1 MTQFGPRE
9 RGDKLLTPR
18 LPQRLPLL
26 PLVNTVVFPAGVA
39 ALKLSGVTSRRVVE
53 ALDGDGDLVALFYP
67 DELTE
72 DEITADD
79 LQPIGVAARIVQTL
93 KLDESRHQILCR
105 GLCRIELIEVEQ
117 TEPFFTCRIR
127 ALDPPATGGEAEDA
141 ALMARAIEAY
151 SDLAA
156 ADDRYRHES
165 VEVLRAN
172 SAAGTDFFTDLLA
185 SLLETPLEIQ
195 RRLIETVDPRAR
207 LRYLLDLLA
216 EEADRKAVEREV
228 QDLVQKRVDDKKR
241 EYLLREQL
249 KTVQIELGESHAPR
263 GEAEQFRAMIED
275 LPVDDESKAI
285 LERECD
291 ALAVMSP
298 QSAEYPAQSK
308 YLDTVFRLPW
318 WERTRDSL
326 DLRKVERLLSR
337 RHHGLGEVKE
347 RLLEYLSVIKLKG
360 HLSGPI
366 LCLVGPPGTGK
377 TTLARSIAE
386 AFGRK
391 AERISLGGI
400 SDESEIRGHR
410 KTYIGAMPGK
420 VISAYDKVGSCNPVL
435 LLDELDK
442 MVKSAHG
449 DPAAA
454 LLEVLDPEQNKTY
467 LDRYLGVPFD
477 LSETL
482 FIATANLLDGIPPAL
497 RDRLEVLVLSGY
509 TDEEKIEI
517 ARRFMRPKLLEE
529 HGLEPQALRFS
540 KRALESIVRSY
551 TAEAGVRQLERRL
564 AAICRKVARRRAT
577 HPTKAAKT
585 ETIRAKQVPE
595 LLGPPRYQQEFAGR
609 SPEVGVAT
617 GLAWTGEGGA
627 ILFIEASRMDGSGKV
642 EVTGHLGEVMME
654 SVRTAYS
661 FVRAHA
667 RDLEID
673 SEIFRESDVHIH
685 FPAGAIPKD
694 GPSAGI
700 AAATCLASLL
710 SSRPVRHDVAMSGE
724 VTLRGKLLS
733 VGGIKEK
740 VLAAHRARIKT
751 VLLPIGNTKDLELIP
766 QAVRDQLEIVL
777 VTHVQDVWKR
787 ALVPLMIAGDRE
799 VDLIRESAAEI
810 QRDRL
815 TRR

>member
-1 MTQFGPRE
+1 MA
-9 RGDKLLTPR
+9 
-18 LPQRLPLL
+18 LPERLPLL
-26 PLVNTVVFPAGVA
+26 PLVNTVVFPAAVA
-39 ALKLSGVTSRRVVE
+39 ALKLSGKTSQRVVG
-53 ALDGDGDLVALFYP
+53 ALEGEEPLVALVYP
-67 DELTE
+67 DELCE
-72 DEITADD
+72 DELTADD
-79 LQPIGVAARIVQTL
+79 LQPIGVAARVVQTL
-93 KLDESRHQILCR
+93 KLDDSRQQILCR
-105 GLCRIELIEVEQ
+105 GICRIELDGIEETKPYLTTRVRPIDVVE
-117 TEPFFTCRIR
+117 
-127 ALDPPATGGEAEDA
+127 ATTSAQERDLVLA
-141 ALMARAIEAY
+141 AIEAY

-156 ADDRYRHES
+156 ADDRYRLES
-165 VEVLRAN
+165 VQVLKAN
-172 SAAGTDFFTDLLA
+172 ATSGADFFSDLLA
-185 SLLETPLEIQ
+185 SLLDAPLDVQ
-195 RRLIETVDPRAR
+195 RQLIETVEPVKR
-207 LRYLLDLLA
+207 LRYLLDLL
-216 EEADRKAVEREV
+216 EEESERKFVQRELEQEV
-228 QDLVQKRVDDKKR
+228 QRRVDDKKR

-249 KTVQIELGESHAPR
+249 RTIQIQLGDTHTPR
-263 GEAEQFRAMIED
+263 NEAEQFRAMIED
-275 LPVDDESKAI
+275 LPIDDESKAS

-318 WERTRDSL
+318 WERTKDSL
-326 DLRKVERLLSR
+326 DMRKVERLLSK

-360 HLSGPI
+360 NLTGPI

-410 KTYIGAMPGK
+410 KTYVGAMPGK
-420 VISAYDKVGSCNPVL
+420 VISAYDHIGSRNPVL
-435 LLDELDK
+435 LLDEIDK
-442 MVKSAHG
+442 LSKSAHG

-482 FIATANLLDGIPPAL
+482 FIATANVLDAIPGPL
-497 RDRLEVLVLSGY
+497 RDRLEVITLSGY
-509 TDEEKIEI
+509 TDEEKVEI
-517 ARRFMRPKLLEE
+517 SRRFMRPKLLAD
-529 HGLEPQALRFS
+529 HGLDPKSLRFTR
-540 KRALESIVRSY
+540 RALESIIRGY

-564 AAICRKVARRRAT
+564 AAICRKIARR
-577 HPTKAAKT
+577 KAIAKD
-585 ETIRAKQVPE
+585 EPQLDTIRTKQVAE
-595 LLGPPRYQQEFAGR
+595 LLGPPRYEQEFAAR
-609 SPEVGVAT
+609 SPEVGLAT

-627 ILFIEASRMDGSGKV
+627 ILFIEASRMDGTGKV
-642 EVTGHLGEVMME
+642 EVTGHLGEVMVE

-667 RDLEID
+667 RELEID
-673 SEIFRESDVHIH
+673 PALFQKSDVHIH

-694 GPSAGI
+694 GPSAGA

-751 VLLPIGNTKDLELIP
+751 VLLPIGNRKDLELIP
-766 QAVRDQLEIVL
+766 DAVREELEIVL
-777 VTHVQDVWKR
+777 VKHVQDVWER
-787 ALVPLMIAGDRE
+787 ALVPLHLADERE
-799 VDLIRESAAEI
+799 VDLLGQSTGEI
-810 QRDRL
+810 DIDRL
-815 TRR
+815 TTR

>member
-1 MTQFGPRE
+1 MPT
-9 RGDKLLTPR
+9 
-18 LPQRLPLL
+18 LPDRLPLL
-26 PLVNTVVFPAGVA
+26 PLVNTVVFPAAVA
-39 ALKLSGVTSRRVVE
+39 ALKLSGKTSQRIVE
-53 ALDGDGDLVALFYP
+53 ALDDEESLVALFYP
-67 DELTE
+67 EELLDDELSP
-72 DEITADD
+72 DD
-79 LQPIGVAARIVQTL
+79 LQSIGVAARVVQTL
-93 KLDESRHQILCR
+93 KLDGSRHQILCR
-105 GLCRIELIEVEQ
+105 GLCRIELLGVEETAPYLTSQ
-117 TEPFFTCRIR
+117 VRQIPVPAAPKGSGDQ
-127 ALDPPATGGEAEDA
+127 ALVRQAIDA
-141 ALMARAIEAY
+141 YA
-151 SDLAA
+151 DLAA
-156 ADDRYRHES
+156 ADDRYRLES

-172 SAAGTDFFTDLLA
+172 SKAGADFFSDLLA
-185 SLLETPLEIQ
+185 SLLDAPLEIQ
-195 RRLIETVDPRAR
+195 RRLIETIDPAER
-207 LRYLLDLLA
+207 LRFLLELL
-216 EEADRKAVEREV
+216 EEESDRKLVAREV
-228 QDLVQKRVDDKKR
+228 HAQVQKRVDDKKR

-249 KTVQIELGESHAPR
+249 RTIQLQLGDNQTPSN
-263 GEAEQFRAMIED
+263 EAEQFRAMIED
-275 LPVDDESKAI
+275 LPIDDESKSS

-318 WERTRDSL
+318 WERTKDSL
-326 DLRKVERLLSR
+326 DMRKVERLLSK

-360 HLSGPI
+360 HVSGPI

-420 VISAYDKVGSCNPVL
+420 VISAYDHVGSCNPVL
-435 LLDELDK
+435 LLDEIDK
-442 MVKSAHG
+442 MSRSAHG
-449 DPAAA
+449 DPASA

-482 FIATANLLDGIPPAL
+482 FIATANVLDSIPAPL
-497 RDRLEVLVLSGY
+497 RDRLEVITLSGY

-529 HGLEPQALRFS
+529 HGLEPGALRFTRS
-540 KRALESIVRSY
+540 ALESIIRGY

-564 AAICRKVARRRAT
+564 AAICRKSARRQALS
-577 HPTKAAKT
+577 KANRDEKV
-585 ETIRAKQVPE
+585 ETIRSKQVGE
-595 LLGPPRYQQEFAGR
+595 LLGPPRYEQEFAAR
-609 SPEVGVAT
+609 SPEIGLAT
-617 GLAWTGEGGA
+617 GLAWTGDGGA
-627 ILFIEASRMDGSGKV
+627 ILFIEASRMDGTGKV
-642 EVTGHLGEVMME
+642 EVTGHLGEVMIE

-667 RDLEID
+667 RELEID
-673 SEIFRESDVHIH
+673 PGVFQKSDVHIH

-694 GPSAGI
+694 GPSAGA

-740 VLAAHRARIKT
+740 VLAAHRARIRT
-751 VLLPIGNTKDLELIP
+751 VLLPIGNRKDLERVP
-766 QAVRDQLEIVL
+766 KTVRDELEIVL
-777 VTHVQDVWKR
+777 VKHVQDIWKR
-787 ALVPLMIAGDRE
+787 ALVPLVLANEDDME
-799 VDLIRESAAEI
+799 LLEQSAHGA
-810 QRDRL
+810 DRL
-815 TRR
+815 TAR

>member
-1 MTQFGPRE
+1 M
-9 RGDKLLTPR
+9 
-18 LPQRLPLL
+18 
-26 PLVNTVVFPAGVA
+26 VFPAGVA
-39 ALKLSGVTSRRVVE
+39 ALKLSGKASRQIVE
-53 ALDGDGDLVALFYP
+53 ALDRKDDIVALFYP
-67 DELTE
+67 DDLVG
-72 DEITADD
+72 DEITAED
-79 LQPIGVAARIVQTL
+79 LRPVGVAALIVQTL
-93 KLDESRHQILCR
+93 KLDQARHQILCR
-105 GLCRIELIEVEQ
+105 GLCRIELLGVEE
-117 TEPFFTCRIR
+117 TKPYFTSRIR
-127 ALDPPATGGEAEDA
+127 PVEAPASTEEIEDA
-141 ALMARAIEAY
+141 GLMARAIEAY

-156 ADDRYRHES
+156 ADDRFRIES
-165 VEVLRAN
+165 IEVLRAN
-172 SAAGTDFFTDLLA
+172 SSAGPDFFADLLA
-185 SLLETPLEIQ
+185 SMLEAPLEIQ
-195 RRLIETVDPRAR
+195 RRLIETIDPVER
-207 LRYLLDLLA
+207 LSYLLELL
-216 EEADRKAVEREV
+216 EEESDRKVVDREV
-228 QDLVQKRVDDKKR
+228 QELVQRRVEDKKR

-249 KTVQIELGESHAPR
+249 RTVQLQLGETNVPR
-263 GEAEQFRAMIED
+263 SEAEQFKAMIED
-275 LPVDDESKAI
+275 LPIDDESKGI

-291 ALAVMSP
+291 ALALMSP
-298 QSAEYPAQSK
+298 QSPEYPAQSK

-326 DLRKVERLLSR
+326 DLRKVERLLSS
-337 RHHGLGEVKE
+337 RHHGMDEVKE

-360 HLSGPI
+360 QLSGPI

-377 TTLARSIAE
+377 TTLAWSIAE

-410 KTYIGAMPGK
+410 KTYVGSMPGK
-420 VISAYDKVGSCNPVL
+420 VIAAYDHVGSCNPVL
-435 LLDELDK
+435 LLDEIDK
-442 MVKSAHG
+442 MSKSAHG

-454 LLEVLDPEQNKTY
+454 LLEVLDPAQNKAY
-467 LDRYLGVPFD
+467 VDRYLGVPFD

-482 FIATANLLDGIPPAL
+482 FVTTANLLDSIPAPL
-497 RDRLEVLVLSGY
+497 RDRLEVITLSGY

-517 ARRFMRPKLLEE
+517 ARRFMRPRLLEE
-529 HGLEPQALRFS
+529 HGLERKAVSFS
-540 KRALESIVRSY
+540 KRALESIVRNY

-564 AAICRKVARRRAT
+564 AAICRKVARRQAKQ
-577 HPTKAAKT
+577 PKQKLKT
-585 ETIRAKQVPE
+585 ETIRLKQLQE

-627 ILFIEASRMDGSGKV
+627 ILFIEASRMDGDGKV

-673 SEIFRESDVHIH
+673 PVFFKESDVHIH

-700 AAATCLASLL
+700 AAATCLASLF

-740 VLAAHRARIKT
+740 VLAAHRARIST
-751 VLLPIGNTKDLELIP
+751 VLLPIGNRKDLDRIP
-766 QAVRDQLEIVL
+766 EPVREELEIVL
-777 VTHVQDVWKR
+777 VKHVHDVWDR
-787 ALVPLMIAGDRE
+787 ALVPLLIAGDHD
-799 VDLIRESAAEI
+799 VDLLRQSQAEI
-810 QRDRL
+810 EQDRL
-815 TRR
+815 GGR

>member
-1 MTQFGPRE
+1 M
-9 RGDKLLTPR
+9 
-18 LPQRLPLL
+18 
-26 PLVNTVVFPAGVA
+26 VFPSGVA
-39 ALKLSGVTSRRVVE
+39 ALKLSGRASRKIIE
-53 ALDGDGDLVALFYP
+53 SLAGEHETVALFYP
-67 DELTE
+67 DELTG

-79 LQPIGVAARIVQTL
+79 LRPVGVAARIVQTL
-93 KLDESRHQILCR
+93 KLDAARHQILCR
-105 GLCRIELIEVEQ
+105 GLCRIELLGIEES
-117 TEPFFTCRIR
+117 EPYMISRVR
-127 ALDPPATGGEAEDA
+127 ALAPAESGRRLDDDG
-141 ALMARAIEAY
+141 LMAKAIETY

-156 ADDRYRHES
+156 ADERYRVES
-165 VEVLRAN
+165 VEILRAN
-172 SAAGTDFFTDLLA
+172 SASGPDFFADLLA
-185 SLLETPLEIQ
+185 SLLEAPLEVQ
-195 RRLIETVDPRAR
+195 RRLIETVDPIER
-207 LRYLLDLLA
+207 LRYLLDLM
-216 EEADRKAVEREV
+216 EEESERKVVDQEV
-228 QDLVQKRVDDKKR
+228 QQLVQRRIDDKKR

-249 KTVQIELGESHAPR
+249 RTVQIQLGDSHVPR
-263 GEAEQFRAMIED
+263 SEAEEFRAMIQD
-275 LPVDDESKAI
+275 LPLDDESKAI

-298 QSAEYPAQSK
+298 QSPEYPAQSK

-337 RHHGLGEVKE
+337 RHHGLEEVKE
-347 RLLEYLSVIKLKG
+347 RLLEYISVIKLKG
-360 HLSGPI
+360 HVSGPI

-377 TTLARSIAE
+377 TTLARSIAK

-391 AERISLGGI
+391 SARISLGGI

-410 KTYIGAMPGK
+410 KTYLGSMPGK
-420 VISAYDKVGSCNPVL
+420 VIAAYDQVGSRNPLL
-435 LLDELDK
+435 LLDEIDK
-442 MVKSAHG
+442 MSKSAQG
-449 DPAAA
+449 DPASA
-454 LLEVLDPEQNKTY
+454 LLEVLDPEQNETY

-482 FIATANLLDGIPPAL
+482 FIATANVLDSIPPPL
-497 RDRLEVLVLSGY
+497 LDRLEVLTLSGY

-529 HGLEPQALRFS
+529 HGLDAKAVRFT
-540 KRALESIVRSY
+540 KRALESIIRNY
-551 TAEAGVRQLERRL
+551 TAEAGLRQLERRL

-577 HPTKAAKT
+577 HPKEDFKT
-585 ETIRAKQVPE
+585 ETMRVKQVPE

-627 ILFIEASRMDGSGKV
+627 ILFIEASRMEGTGKI
-642 EVTGHLGEVMME
+642 EVTGHLGEVMVE

-661 FVRAHA
+661 FVRSHA

-673 SEIFRESDVHIH
+673 PKLFRESDVHIH

-740 VLAAHRARIKT
+740 VLAAHRARIRT
-751 VLLPIGNTKDLELIP
+751 VLLPIGNRKDLDRIP
-766 QAVRDQLEIVL
+766 QGVRDELEIVL
-777 VTHVQDVWKR
+777 VKRVRDVWDR
-787 ALVPLMIAGDRE
+787 ALVPLLVAGDKDVELLGR
-799 VDLIRESAAEI
+799 SAAEI
-810 QRDRL
+810 ERDRL
-815 TRR
+815 GTR